1 MLEESDPA
9 SLDIQ
14 PTTTVDHMQ
23 GTNVFTVTDIV
34 GS

>member
-14 PTTTVDHMQ
+14 PTTSVDHMQ
-23 GTNVFTVTDIV
+23 GTNVTIHCE
-34 GS
+34 